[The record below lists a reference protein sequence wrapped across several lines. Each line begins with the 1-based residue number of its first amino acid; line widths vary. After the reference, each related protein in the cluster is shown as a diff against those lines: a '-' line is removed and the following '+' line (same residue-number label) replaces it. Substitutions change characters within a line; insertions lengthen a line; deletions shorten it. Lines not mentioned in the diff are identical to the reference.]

1 MKTND
6 LFAILSIIAII
17 IVIINI
23 SITYIKIADFE
34 EKSTGKV
41 LGYVNLSV
49 STFVALNMLQD
60 AIDWGPGN
68 INYSYLN
75 STLYTRGNN
84 TGIVERGNWSGEN
97 ATAFVVQN
105 IGNSNCSLFIQSGKD
120 AHDLFESAS
129 STNEQY
135 MINVSNKEANSCSG
149 GANLGQW
156 IDVNKTNGG
165 TKYCSQFSSLQNN
178 NEVYIDV
185 LLTVPADSNKIGNLS
200 DTFTITATAPD

>member
-17 IVIINI
+17 IVMINI
-23 SITYIKIADFE
+23 SVIYIKIADFE
-34 EKSTGKV
+34 KKSTGKV

-49 STFVALNMLQD
+49 SALIALNMSQD
-60 AIDWGPGN
+60 TIDWGAGTVN
-68 INYSYLN
+68 ASYLN

-105 IGNSNCSLFIQSGKD
+105 IGTANFSLFIQSGKD

-129 STNEQY
+129 SANEQY
-135 MINVSNKEANSCSG
+135 MINVSNKETNSCSG
-149 GANLGQW
+149 GAGLGQW
-156 IDVNKTNGG
+156 IDINKTTGG
-165 TKYCSQFSSLQNN
+165 TKYCAQFSSLQNS

-185 LLTVPADSNKIGNLS
+185 LLTVPIDSNRVGNLS
-200 DTFTITATAPD
+200 DILTITATAAG